1 MIDFTECRH
10 DVYHVYGGANGS
22 KICVEHQN
30 HLYMLK
36 FPPRSHPKYQ
46 TGGYANSC
54 ISEHIGCQ
62 IFKSLGIDAQETL
75 LGTYRL
81 EDGRIKTVVACQDF
95 TEDGSKFVPFL
106 DVKNSCLSSDESG
119 AGTELSNILTA
130 LNEQKWMEPE
140 RLCEFYWDMFVVD
153 SLIGNF
159 DRHNGNWGFLI
170 NKNNDVRTAP
180 VFDCGSSLY
189 PQLPVRDYRRVLDNR
204 DEIDL
209 RLYVRPDSAI
219 HKNGRRLPYLDFLSS
234 GEIGDCS
241 MALRRISSRID
252 MDRIADIVENC
263 EGLEEIQKEFYLT
276 MLTERKE
283 KILDVALE
291 RLESLD

>member
-1 MIDFTECRH
+1 
-10 DVYHVYGGANGS
+10 
-22 KICVEHQN
+22 
-30 HLYMLK
+30 
-36 FPPRSHPKYQ
+36 
-46 TGGYANSC
+46 
-54 ISEHIGCQ
+54 
-62 IFKSLGIDAQETL
+62 
-75 LGTYRL
+75 
-81 EDGRIKTVVACQDF
+81 
-95 TEDGSKFVPFL
+95 
-106 DVKNSCLSSDESG
+106 
-119 AGTELSNILTA
+119 
-130 LNEQKWMEPE
+130 MEPE

-180 VFDCGSSLY
+180 VFDCGSNLY